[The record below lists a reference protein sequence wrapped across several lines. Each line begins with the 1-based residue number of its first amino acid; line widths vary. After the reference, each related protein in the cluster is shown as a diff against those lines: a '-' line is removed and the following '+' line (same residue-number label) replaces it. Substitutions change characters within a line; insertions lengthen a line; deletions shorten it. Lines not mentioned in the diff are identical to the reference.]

1 MIDPKEL
8 LSLDTMVTPKLMTI
22 LYWIVL
28 AVIVLI
34 GLRSMNFIGIFPGI
48 IFIAVAAIFTRISFE
63 RTVVAFKSNEY
74 LKKIAEKE

>member
-8 LSLDTMVTPKLMTI
+8 LSLETMVVPKLMTL

-28 AVIVLI
+28 AVIVFVGI
-34 GLRSMNFIGIFPGI
+34 KSIMFIGIIPGI

>member
-28 AVIVLI
+28 AIIVLI
-34 GLRSMNFIGIFPGI
+34 GLRSMNFIGIFPSI

-63 RTVVAFKSNEY
+63 RTIVAFKSNEY